1 MITSYKKLLNKNLM
15 ILSSFDSQNFEE
27 NYLVKMFTK
36 NSLPGFLPAELQMLN
51 QKPSL
56 SFDITS
62 RHSLLSYLETRK
74 INNRLFTSILQN
86 LYQACITLN
95 SYMLD
100 NCFIMLSPEYVFLES
115 DLITPVF
122 CYCPIREDE
131 TDYSFISQMKILMD
145 FIITAID
152 YSDKELVAS
161 AFTLHQHIISD
172 NFDLN
177 ELIYLP
183 NMEETTVNSSCERD
197 EAPETEYIEET
208 PPLDNELTYI
218 PDIKNKLDKILSKN
232 SIFYFISSSIFI
244 IFAYLCFIERFISNT
259 TFYIASFIS
268 LGIVLTAR
276 SRNRIYK
283 TSTFTDT
290 SPSIVHDTFD
300 LPEKNIEP
308 QETSTPVIE
317 EVGETVLIN
326 PSQLF
331 SFPHFIY
338 NGDDFSDDFE
348 LTTFPFLIGKLPE
361 SSNHIIHNSMIS
373 RIHAKIHHRED
384 GYYIEDMNSSNG
396 TYLNGTPLPP
406 HTMILLSDNDIVS
419 FATLNYTFKC

>member
-1 MITSYKKLLNKNLM
+1 MIF
-15 ILSSFDSQNFEE
+15 SSFESENFEE

-36 NSLPGFLPAELQMLN
+36 NSIPGFLPAELQMIN
-51 QKPSL
+51 AKPSL

-74 INNRLFTSILQN
+74 INNQLYTSIMQN
-86 LYQACITLN
+86 LYRASMSLN

-100 NCFIMLSPEYVFLES
+100 NCFFMLSPEYVFLES

-122 CYCPIREDE
+122 CYCPIKEDKIN
-131 TDYSFISQMKILMD
+131 YSFISQLKILMD
-145 FIITAID
+145 FIITALD

-172 NFDLN
+172 NFDIN
-177 ELIYLP
+177 ELMHVMDTDKTAFDSSYEK
-183 NMEETTVNSSCERD
+183 MEADETD
-197 EAPETEYIEET
+197 HMKDT
-208 PPLDNELTYI
+208 PDDLENELTNI
-218 PDIKNKLDKILSKN
+218 PNIKNTLADSFSKYN
-232 SIFYFISSSIFI
+232 IVYLFASIFFI
-244 IFAYLCFIERFISNT
+244 IFVYLRFMKNVISNT
-259 TFYIASFIS
+259 TFYFASFIL
-268 LGIVLTAR
+268 LGITLTAYSR
-276 SRNRIYK
+276 SKGYK
-283 TSTFTDT
+283 YSAIADKVLRHSAAVDT
-290 SPSIVHDTFD
+290 SPSVVHDAYD
-300 LPEKNIEP
+300 SPAEKIEPEELPE
-308 QETSTPVIE
+308 PVIE

-338 NGDDFSDDFE
+338 NGDDFNDDFE

-384 GYYIEDMNSSNG
+384 GYYLEDMNSSNG

-406 HTMILLSDNDIVS
+406 HTMTLLTDNDIVS
-419 FATLNYTFKC
+419 FATLNYIFKC